1 MEMITTIIGVI
12 IVIGVLKFLKGL
24 NHKKHSSNG
33 HSHIINNY
41 KYKLTDAD

>member
-1 MEMITTIIGVI
+1 MITTVLGV
-12 IVIGVLKFLKGL
+12 VVVVGVLKFLKGL
-24 NHKKHSSNG
+24 SHKKDSNNS